1 VSSVT
6 ASAQSQ
12 TFGDITISIEEMHS
26 NARYAA
32 VGRGYAEFQATIA
45 NNSSAKT
52 HRVEVEMWT
61 YRESGE
67 QVRRAVEVSPL
78 ATSVISLF
86 SLGDRGWSR
95 DARVII
101 DGERQNVAVEI
112 GENKMGPV
120 SSRVSE
126 GFDLLLSPGIFKTD
140 LSAGTQ
146 LEKVLQTS
154 SGGILIS
161 TQSYNSPLAE
171 WSTNWMSYSRFSSV
185 VIYANELNGA
195 PEAVRSALLRYVER
209 GGSLLVV
216 GKWQP
221 PPQWLPRQGVLKDDE
236 LNDEEAKADKENDA
250 TKVLLPSVSIRRGPQ
265 KDLPLFYVGFGTV
278 LVASSIDPSQ
288 IGVNQWKRLRW
299 NFYASQT
306 PTDRFDTLADINQA
320 FQVVERFGVPVRGL
334 FALMLTFVIVIGP
347 VNLIWLARR
356 KRKIW
361 MLWTVPM
368 IALLTCLAIAAFSL
382 FGEGWSATTRT
393 EGLTLLDE
401 TAHRA
406 TTIGW
411 AAVYSPITPSDGLH
425 FSYDTEL
432 DPQLQFW
439 WAGRRRSI
447 GNTVDWTNDQ
457 HLASGWVMAR
467 VPAFFKLRK
476 SETRRERLSVR
487 QDANGATLVNG
498 LGAPIHQVWWA
509 DGSGMIYT
517 AANVPAGAQA
527 EIKPTGAQAAGQPS
541 ALRRTVSQDWLAQFK
556 ALAEQ
561 PQAVLMPN
569 CYLAVLDGSP
579 FIEEGLK
586 NVKTRKARNLV
597 YGIQGS
603 DVVQNR
609 ER

>member
-1 VSSVT
+1 
-6 ASAQSQ
+6 
-12 TFGDITISIEEMHS
+12 
-26 NARYAA
+26 
-32 VGRGYAEFQATIA
+32 
-45 NNSSAKT
+45 
-52 HRVEVEMWT
+52 
-61 YRESGE
+61 
-67 QVRRAVEVSPL
+67 
-78 ATSVISLF
+78 
-86 SLGDRGWSR
+86 
-95 DARVII
+95 
-101 DGERQNVAVEI
+101 
-112 GENKMGPV
+112 
-120 SSRVSE
+120 
-126 GFDLLLSPGIFKTD
+126 
-140 LSAGTQ
+140 
-146 LEKVLQTS
+146 
-154 SGGILIS
+154 
-161 TQSYNSPLAE
+161 
-171 WSTNWMSYSRFSSV
+171 
-185 VIYANELNGA
+185 
-195 PEAVRSALLRYVER
+195 
-209 GGSLLVV
+209 
-216 GKWQP
+216 
-221 PPQWLPRQGVLKDDE
+221 
-236 LNDEEAKADKENDA
+236 
-250 TKVLLPSVSIRRGPQ
+250 
-265 KDLPLFYVGFGTV
+265 
-278 LVASSIDPSQ
+278 
-288 IGVNQWKRLRW
+288 
-299 NFYASQT
+299 
-306 PTDRFDTLADINQA
+306 
-320 FQVVERFGVPVRGL
+320 
-334 FALMLTFVIVIGP
+334 
-347 VNLIWLARR
+347 
-356 KRKIW
+356 

-476 SETRRERLSVR
+476 SETRRERLGVR

-509 DGSGMIYT
+509 DGSGRIYS

-527 EIKPTGAQAAGQPS
+527 EVKPTGAQAAGQPS